1 MTNSP
6 AQKYNFEYNKY
17 VQSNSEYF
25 PMVDDNYLID
35 INGEMFFKDI
45 NNERY
50 EGLLNEVLNQLN
62 PLTRRASND

>member
-1 MTNSP
+1 
-6 AQKYNFEYNKY
+6 
-17 VQSNSEYF
+17 
-25 PMVDDNYLID
+25 MVDDNYLID